1 MTAMFPG
8 QEGQFGAPFDPTG
21 GDVGGG
27 IGGPPNADAM
37 FESFL
42 GGDGDERDLTSAEL
56 RDRREEEV
64 FAVGLHFFKK
74 MRGMR

>member
-1 MTAMFPG
+1 MFPG
-8 QEGQFGAPFDPTG
+8 QDGQFGAPFDPNA
-21 GDVGGG
+21 GDTGG

-42 GGDGDERDLTSAEL
+42 EGDGDDRDLTSAEL
-56 RDRREEEV
+56 RDQREEEV
-64 FAVGLHFFKK
+64 FAVGLHFFEK